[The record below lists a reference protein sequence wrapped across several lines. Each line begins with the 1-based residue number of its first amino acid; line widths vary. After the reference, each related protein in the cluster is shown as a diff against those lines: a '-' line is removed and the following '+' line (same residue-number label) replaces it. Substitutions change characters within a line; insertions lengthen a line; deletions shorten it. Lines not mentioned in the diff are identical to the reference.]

1 MEDDRKPI
9 LEPLRLLRAVEEPPG
24 PMLAPILK
32 ARRLA
37 EEEGLRDIAA
47 LLAMAEAEARRIE
60 GRKRGRVH

>member
-9 LEPLRLLRAVEEPPG
+9 LVPLRLVPAVEEPPG

-32 ARRLA
+32 ARRIA

-47 LLAMAEAEARRIE
+47 LLALAEAEARRVE
-60 GRKRGRVH
+60 ARKRRRVH